1 MLAVSNT
8 SPISNLA
15 FIGHLNLL
23 KLQFGTLWIPDAVA
37 GELAVHPDP
46 VPVGSI
52 QKAIREQWI
61 KTAAPQHSLA
71 GHIPTVKPEV
81 ERLRHKAHFF
91 IAPSLEAAV
100 LFSAGE

>member
-23 KLQFGTLWIPDAVA
+23 RLQFGTLWIPDAVA

-46 VPVGSI
+46 VALAAV
-52 QKAIREQWI
+52 QKAIRDQWI
-61 KTAAPQHSLA
+61 KTVCAATLDA
-71 GHIPTVKPEV
+71 V
-81 ERLRHKAHFF
+81 ECFAFV
-91 IAPSLEAAV
+91 AS
-100 LFSAGE
+100 